1 MVHARTFSRQ
11 LGSTLPT
18 HNQPQILPQTVNSE
32 DSHRPKYSKTLHWK
46 NSFLNSVQSSHIKTS
61 NSFQKLLTNIK
72 TLPPKSKLI
81 LGLLCILSLISILG
95 AVSGV
100 RPDILRGGYRDPYKR
115 IHYATHNTGPK
126 FNHNGDKGVKREEPP
141 IPVEAV
147 GLTPKKV
154 APFVHPEGEKVKRG
168 EAPVMGRRP
177 RNSMPRNV
185 VDEADVPA
193 AVPQQLMV

>member
-11 LGSTLPT
+11 LGSTLPM
-18 HNQPQILPQTVNSE
+18 HNQPQIPPQTVNSE
-32 DSHRPKYSKTLHWK
+32 DPHRPKYSKTLYWN
-46 NSFLNSVQSSHIKTS
+46 NSLLNSVQSSHIKIS
-61 NSFQKLLTNIK
+61 NSFGKLLTNIK
-72 TLPPKSKLI
+72 TLPLKSKLI

-100 RPDILRGGYRDPYKR
+100 RPGIFKGGYRDPYTR

-147 GLTPKKV
+147 GLTPKKIT
-154 APFVHPEGEKVKRG
+154 PFVHSEGKKVKRG

-177 RNSMPRNV
+177 RNSTPRNV
-185 VDEADVPA
+185 VDEADAPA
-193 AVPQQLMV
+193 TIPQPLVV